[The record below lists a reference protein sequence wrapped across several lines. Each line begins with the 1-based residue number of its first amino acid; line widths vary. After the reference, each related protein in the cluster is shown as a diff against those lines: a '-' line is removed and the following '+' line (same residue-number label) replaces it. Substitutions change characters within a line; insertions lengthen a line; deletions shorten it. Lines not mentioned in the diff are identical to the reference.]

1 MLPLSLLEQLCY
13 RRPLQVT
20 RVLRIH
26 TSQGTSSYPLC
37 PRCAISLDRDYIAFC
52 DRCGQMLDWSSFSHA
67 SPVSPPPL
75 DHEAGNPLGK

>member
-37 PRCAISLDRDYIAFC
+37 PRCAISLDRDYIAFVTAAAKC
-52 DRCGQMLDWSSFSHA
+52 LIGPP
-67 SPVSPPPL
+67 SPTLPLSPL
-75 DHEAGNPLGK
+75 LLWINSRT